1 MNVGIYIHIPFCK
14 SRCIYCGF
22 YSTTNKELKERYV
35 DALIREIHMR
45 KDDFARLG
53 TSLSPSSTSTVY
65 FGGGTPSSLSVCDI
79 ERIVGALESTFNGT
93 PSEVTLEMNPDD
105 VTKDYIK
112 AVRQMGINRI
122 SMGIQTFDD
131 SRLQFIRRRHNA
143 SQAEEAVMTIR
154 EEGIHNVSIDLMFG
168 FPNQT
173 MDEWVTDIDKAIAL
187 HPTHI
192 SAYSLMYEEDTPLF
206 RMLQKGE
213 INQIDDETS
222 LAMYTELINRLT
234 ANGYEHYEISNF
246 AMPGYRSVHNS
257 SYWHDT
263 PYLGFGAAA
272 HSYNKDTRSWNI
284 PDLKKYIE
292 SIESGVLPSES
303 EVIDADTHYNDL
315 ITTALRTREGLN
327 LDDLPQKY
335 REYALV
341 NAKKSISEHLL
352 EATDSHIRLTREGL
366 FVSDMVMSELIKA

>member
-35 DALIREIHMR
+35 DALIREIRMR

-79 ERIVGALESTFNGT
+79 ERIIGALESTFNGT

-112 AVRQMGINRI
+112 AVRQVGINRI

-143 SQAEEAVMTIR
+143 SQAEKAVMTIR

-173 MDEWVTDIDKAIAL
+173 MDEWITDIDKAIAL

-192 SAYSLMYEEDTPLF
+192 SAYSLMYEEGTPLF

-213 INQIDDETS
+213 ISQIDDETS

-341 NAKKSISEHLL
+341 NARKSISEHLL

>member
-143 SQAEEAVMTIR
+143 SQAEKAVMAIR

-173 MDEWVTDIDKAIAL
+173 MDEWITDIDKAIAM

-192 SAYSLMYEEDTPLF
+192 SAYSLMYEEGTPLF

-213 INQIDDETS
+213 ISQIDDETS

-292 SIESGVLPSES
+292 YIESGVLPSES

-341 NAKKSISEHLL
+341 NARKSISEHLL

>member
-143 SQAEEAVMTIR
+143 SQAEKAVMTIR
-154 EEGIHNVSIDLMFG
+154 EEGIHNVSIDLIFG

-173 MDEWVTDIDKAIAL
+173 MDEWVTDIEKAIAL

-192 SAYSLMYEEDTPLF
+192 SAYSLMYEEGTPLF

-341 NAKKSISEHLL
+341 NARKSINEHLL

>member
-143 SQAEEAVMTIR
+143 SQAEKAVMTIR

-173 MDEWVTDIDKAIAL
+173 MDEWVTDIEKAIAL

-192 SAYSLMYEEDTPLF
+192 SAYSLMYEEGTSLF

-272 HSYNKDTRSWNI
+272 HSYNKETRSWNI

-341 NAKKSISEHLL
+341 NARKSISEHLL

>member
-105 VTKDYIK
+105 VTEDYIK

-122 SMGIQTFDD
+122 SMGIQPFDD

-143 SQAEEAVMTIR
+143 TQAEKAVMTIR
-154 EEGIHNVSIDLMFG
+154 EEEIHNVSIDLMFG

>member
-79 ERIVGALESTFNGT
+79 ERIVGTLESTFNGT

-105 VTKDYIK
+105 VTEDYIK

-143 SQAEEAVMTIR
+143 SQAEKAVMTIR

-173 MDEWVTDIDKAIAL
+173 MDEWVTDIEKAIAL

-192 SAYSLMYEEDTPLF
+192 SAYSLMYEEGTSLF
-206 RMLQKGE
+206 HMLQKGE

>member
-35 DALIREIHMR
+35 DALIREIRMR

-143 SQAEEAVMTIR
+143 SQAEKAVMTIR

-192 SAYSLMYEEDTPLF
+192 SAYSLMYEEGTPLF

-341 NAKKSISEHLL
+341 NARKSISEHLL

>member
-105 VTKDYIK
+105 VTEDYIK

-143 SQAEEAVMTIR
+143 SQAEKAVMTIR
-154 EEGIHNVSIDLMFG
+154 EEEIHNVSIDLMFG

-292 SIESGVLPSES
+292 SIENGVLPSES

-341 NAKKSISEHLL
+341 NARKSISEHLL

>member
-143 SQAEEAVMTIR
+143 SQAEKAVMTIR

-234 ANGYEHYEISNF
+234 TNGYEHYEISNF

-341 NAKKSISEHLL
+341 NARNSISEHLL

>member
-143 SQAEEAVMTIR
+143 SQAEKAVMTIR

-284 PDLKKYIE
+284 PDLKKYIK

-341 NAKKSISEHLL
+341 NARKSISEHLL

-366 FVSDMVMSELIKA
+366 FVSDMVISELIKA

>member
-35 DALIREIHMR
+35 GALIREIHMR

-143 SQAEEAVMTIR
+143 SQAEKAVMTIR

-222 LAMYTELINRLT
+222 LAMYTELTNRLT

-272 HSYNKDTRSWNI
+272 HSYNKETRSWNI

-341 NAKKSISEHLL
+341 NARKSISEHLL

>member
-35 DALIREIHMR
+35 GALIREIHMR

-143 SQAEEAVMTIR
+143 SQAEKAVMTIR

-192 SAYSLMYEEDTPLF
+192 SAYSLMYEEGTPLF

-341 NAKKSISEHLL
+341 NARKSISEHLL

>member
-105 VTKDYIK
+105 VTKDYMK

-143 SQAEEAVMTIR
+143 SQAEKAVMTIR

-192 SAYSLMYEEDTPLF
+192 SEYSLMYEEDTPLF

-341 NAKKSISEHLL
+341 NARKSISEHLL

>member
-105 VTKDYIK
+105 VTKDYMK

-143 SQAEEAVMTIR
+143 SQAEKAVMTIR

-341 NAKKSISEHLL
+341 NARKSISEHLL

-366 FVSDMVMSELIKA
+366 FVSDMVMSELI

>member
-35 DALIREIHMR
+35 DALIREIHIR

-143 SQAEEAVMTIR
+143 SQAEKAVMTIR

-206 RMLQKGE
+206 RMLQKEE

-341 NAKKSISEHLL
+341 NARKSISEHLL

>member
-22 YSTTNKELKERYV
+22 YSTTNKDLKERYV

-143 SQAEEAVMTIR
+143 SQAEKAVMTIR

-341 NAKKSISEHLL
+341 NARKSISEHLL

>member
-35 DALIREIHMR
+35 DTLIREIRMR

-53 TSLSPSSTSTVY
+53 TSLSPSTTSTVY

-143 SQAEEAVMTIR
+143 SQAEKAVMTIR

-341 NAKKSISEHLL
+341 NARKSISEHLL

>member
-65 FGGGTPSSLSVCDI
+65 FGGGTPSSLSLCDI

-143 SQAEEAVMTIR
+143 SQAEKAVMTIR

-192 SAYSLMYEEDTPLF
+192 SAYSLMYEEGTPLF

-341 NAKKSISEHLL
+341 NARKSISEHLL

>member
-45 KDDFARLG
+45 KDYFARLG

-143 SQAEEAVMTIR
+143 SQAEKAVMTIR

-341 NAKKSISEHLL
+341 NARKSISEHLL

>member
-105 VTKDYIK
+105 VTKDCIK

-143 SQAEEAVMTIR
+143 SQAEKAVMTIR

-341 NAKKSISEHLL
+341 NARKSISEHLL
-352 EATDSHIRLTREGL
+352 EATDSRIRLTREGL

>member
-79 ERIVGALESTFNGT
+79 ERIVGTLESTFNGT

-105 VTKDYIK
+105 VTEDYIK

-143 SQAEEAVMTIR
+143 SQAEKAVMTIR

-341 NAKKSISEHLL
+341 NARKSISEHLL

>member
-143 SQAEEAVMTIR
+143 SQAEKAVMTIR

-173 MDEWVTDIDKAIAL
+173 MDEWVTDIEKAIAL

-192 SAYSLMYEEDTPLF
+192 SAYSLMYEEGTPLF

-341 NAKKSISEHLL
+341 NARKSINEHLL

>member
-79 ERIVGALESTFNGT
+79 ERIVGTLESTFNGT

-143 SQAEEAVMTIR
+143 SQAEKAVMTIR
-154 EEGIHNVSIDLMFG
+154 EEGIHNVSIDLRFG

-192 SAYSLMYEEDTPLF
+192 SAYSLMYEEGTPLF

-341 NAKKSISEHLL
+341 NARKSINEHLL

>member
-143 SQAEEAVMTIR
+143 SQAEKAVMTIR

-173 MDEWVTDIDKAIAL
+173 MDKWVTDIDKAIAL

-192 SAYSLMYEEDTPLF
+192 SAYSLMYEEGTPLF

-246 AMPGYRSVHNS
+246 AMPDYRSVHNS

-341 NAKKSISEHLL
+341 NARKSISEHLL

>member
-53 TSLSPSSTSTVY
+53 TSHSPSSTSTVY

-143 SQAEEAVMTIR
+143 SQAEKAVMAIR

-173 MDEWVTDIDKAIAL
+173 MDEWITDIDKAIAM

-192 SAYSLMYEEDTPLF
+192 SAYSLMYEEGTPLF

-213 INQIDDETS
+213 ISQIDDETS

-292 SIESGVLPSES
+292 YTESGVLPSES

-341 NAKKSISEHLL
+341 NARKSISEHLL

>member
-341 NAKKSISEHLL
+341 NARKSISEHLL
-352 EATDSHIRLTREGL
+352 EATDSHIRLTRAGL

>member
-143 SQAEEAVMTIR
+143 SQAEKAVMTIR

-192 SAYSLMYEEDTPLF
+192 SAYSLMYEEGTPLF

-213 INQIDDETS
+213 INQIDNETS

-341 NAKKSISEHLL
+341 NARKSISEHLL

>member
-45 KDDFARLG
+45 KDDFARIG

-105 VTKDYIK
+105 VTEDYIK

-143 SQAEEAVMTIR
+143 SQAEKAVMTIR

-292 SIESGVLPSES
+292 SIESGVLPSEL

-341 NAKKSISEHLL
+341 NARKSISEHLL

>member
-65 FGGGTPSSLSVCDI
+65 FGGGTPSSLSLCDI

-143 SQAEEAVMTIR
+143 SQAEKAVMTIR

-173 MDEWVTDIDKAIAL
+173 MDEWVTDIDKAKAL

-341 NAKKSISEHLL
+341 NARKSISEHLL

>member
-79 ERIVGALESTFNGT
+79 ERIVGTLESTFNGT

-105 VTKDYIK
+105 VTEDYIK

-143 SQAEEAVMTIR
+143 SQAEKAVMTIR

-173 MDEWVTDIDKAIAL
+173 MDEWVTDIEKAIAL

-192 SAYSLMYEEDTPLF
+192 SAYSLMYEEGTSLF
-206 RMLQKGE
+206 HMLQKGE

-341 NAKKSISEHLL
+341 NARKSISEHLL

>member
-143 SQAEEAVMTIR
+143 PQAEKAVMTIR

-341 NAKKSISEHLL
+341 NARKSISEHLL

>member
-143 SQAEEAVMTIR
+143 SQAEKAVMTIR

-341 NAKKSISEHLL
+341 NARKSISEHLL
-352 EATDSHIRLTREGL
+352 EATDCHIRLTREGL

>member
-143 SQAEEAVMTIR
+143 SQAEKAVMTIR

-292 SIESGVLPSES
+292 SIENGVLPSES

-341 NAKKSISEHLL
+341 NARKSISEHLL

>member
-105 VTKDYIK
+105 VTKDYMK

-143 SQAEEAVMTIR
+143 SQAEKAVMTIR

-341 NAKKSISEHLL
+341 NARKSISEHLL

>member
-105 VTKDYIK
+105 VTEDYIK

-143 SQAEEAVMTIR
+143 SQAEKAVMTIR
-154 EEGIHNVSIDLMFG
+154 EEEIHNVSIDLMFG

>member
-143 SQAEEAVMTIR
+143 SQAEKAVMTIR

>member
-143 SQAEEAVMTIR
+143 SQAEKAVMTIR

-206 RMLQKGE
+206 HMLQKGE

-341 NAKKSISEHLL
+341 NARKSISEHLL

>member
-192 SAYSLMYEEDTPLF
+192 SAYSLMYEEGTPLF

-341 NAKKSISEHLL
+341 NARKSISEHLL